1 MITGWVMS
9 GSDVAGMIVCTPEPG
24 MLNWIRFV
32 VFGGGGFAL
41 ESIMACRKVPVP
53 APGGGFTP
61 PLSPVLVTVKVIA
74 GVAVGVGVGVG
85 VTSGES
91 AEMSPAP
98 VAAVCGPRGVLS
110 HRFWPNTTSARKTP
124 VRQSTKLIKRRRLKK
139 ADFEEEFFL
148 I

>member
-41 ESIMACRKVPVP
+41 EALMACRKVHVTPHTVP
-53 APGGGFTP
+53 SVSA
-61 PLSPVLVTVKVIA
+61 VEVTVKVMN

-85 VTSGES
+85 VTSGDWVS
-91 AEMSPAP
+91 ADWRPPLLAG
-98 VAAVCGPRGVLS
+98 ALS
-110 HRFWPNTTSARKTP
+110 HR
-124 VRQSTKLIKRRRLKK
+124 V
-139 ADFEEEFFL
+139 
-148 I
+148 